1 MILLVGAPD
10 EGPLARVMA
19 ALAEIDAPHVLF
31 DQSGVAC
38 ELVLTS
44 ADGRL
49 GGVFRGPDGV
59 EVPVDAIRA
68 AYTRMIDHARMPA
81 YRAADAEAR
90 ARADASNQAV
100 ATLLELLPG
109 LVLNRAAAMAS
120 NRSKPYQLALIRRL
134 GFDVPPTL
142 VTNDPARVRAFHA
155 RHPRLI
161 YKSISSVRSIVREA
175 GADDLARL
183 DRIRACPVQ
192 FQALVEGL
200 DIRVHVVGSQVFATA
215 CASPVVDYRYAEG
228 AAELTPY
235 ELPEPVAN
243 RCVALAQALDLPV
256 AGIDLKRR
264 PDGGWTCFEVNPS
277 PGFSW
282 FEAATGQPIARAIAA
297 LLAAA

>member
-38 ELVLTS
+38 ELVLTG

-155 RHPRLI
+155 RHPRVI
-161 YKSISSVRSIVREA
+161 YKSISSVRSIVREV

-235 ELPEPVAN
+235 DLPEPVAN